1 MREILYEFFKNNPK
15 PHGLNEILRRF
26 KLEKREA
33 KRLLGAMVEEG
44 LLDKVGS
51 AYRLAERAVGPISLH
66 RDGYGF
72 VRVEGGKDLFIPPG
86 YTLDAWPGDLV
97 EARPMTEGKN
107 GRPWGVVER
116 ILKRARTH
124 LVGSLDFRKG
134 YALLLPDEAGVPPL
148 RLHPEGLE
156 GLLPG
161 ARLLVRVEYGPR
173 PYGVVER
180 FLGQTETPEV
190 ETEAVIAKHGL
201 RAEFPPEVLKEAEA
215 IPWEIPEQ
223 EILRRMDFRGLRVF
237 TIDGVDAKDFDDAI
251 HIEKARTG
259 YRVGVHIADVAHYV
273 AEGSALDR
281 EAYLRGTSVYLP
293 GRVLPMLPERL
304 SNGVCSLR
312 PGEDRLVLSVIF
324 DLTEKGEVRRY
335 QIREGVIRS
344 VARLTYTEVEAFAEG
359 SGLAEE
365 HAFLAEDLALLL
377 SLTARLKE
385 KRLQGGALDFAFPE
399 VKVEID
405 EEGTLHLLPQ
415 EEPRARS
422 LIEEL
427 MLLANRTVA
436 EHLSARGVP
445 ALFRVHEDPMAEAYE
460 KLRQAL
466 SRLGYALPPTPSS
479 KALQE
484 VLQASRGRPEA
495 QVVATL
501 LLRSLRLARY
511 APENLGH
518 FGLALE
524 HYLHF
529 TSPIR
534 RYPDLVVHRVVKALL
549 ARRLSQRRREVWAE
563 AFKKVAEHASER
575 ERTAEAAERELT
587 KYHMARW
594 AERHVGE
601 RFSGTVSGVT
611 SFGAFVTLKNGVEGL
626 VRLEQLGPYA
636 YSEEALALLG
646 PRGARI
652 RLGDPME
659 VVILGANPRARQ
671 VDLAPYREEPK
682 KAKQEEKMARKVV
695 GPPEGKVKQ
704 DRPEKVTVHRMYFGE
719 WTGSKEPS
727 GLPSP
732 KRRRSR
738 RR

>member
-1 MREILYEFFKNNPK
+1 MHEILYEFFKNNPR
-15 PHGLNEILRRF
+15 PHGLNEIVRRF

-33 KRLLGAMVEEG
+33 KRLLRGMVEGG
-44 LLDKVGS
+44 LLEKVGS
-51 AYRLAERAVGPISLH
+51 AYRLSQRVVGPISLH

-72 VRVEGGKDLFIPPG
+72 VRMEGGKDLFIPPG
-86 YTLDAWPGDLV
+86 YTQDAWPGDLV
-97 EARPMTEGKN
+97 EARPMPPGRD

-148 RLHPEGLE
+148 RLRPEGL
-156 GLLPG
+156 GNLPPG
-161 ARLLVRVEYGPR
+161 ARLLVRVEYDPR

-180 FLGQTETPEV
+180 SLGQGEAPET
-190 ETEAVIAKHGL
+190 ETEAVIAKYGL
-201 RAEFPPEVLKEAEA
+201 RADFPPEVLEEAEA
-215 IPWEIPEQ
+215 IPLEIPE
-223 EILRRMDFRGLRVF
+223 EELHLRADFRSLRVF

-251 HIEKARTG
+251 HIERTRTG

-273 AEGSALDR
+273 AEGSPLDR

-304 SNGVCSLR
+304 SNGVCSLK
-312 PGEDRLVLSVIF
+312 PGEDRLVLSVLF
-324 DLTEKGEVRRY
+324 DLTKEGELRRY
-335 QIREGVIRS
+335 QIRQGVIRS

-359 SGLAEE
+359 FGLPEE
-365 HAFLAEDLALLL
+365 HAFLAEDLRLLL
-377 SLTARLKE
+377 DLTAKLKE
-385 KRLQGGALDFAFPE
+385 KRLEAGALDFAFPE

-405 EEGTLHLLPQ
+405 EEGSLHLLPQ

-436 EHLSARGVP
+436 EHLVRRGVP
-445 ALFRVHEDPMAEAYE
+445 ALFRVHEDPLADAYE

-466 SRLGYALPPTPSS
+466 SRLGYTLPRTPSS
-479 KALQE
+479 KALQG
-484 VLQASRGRPEA
+484 VLLASRGRPEA
-495 QVVATL
+495 QVVASL
-501 LLRSLRLARY
+501 VLRSLRLARY

-534 RYPDLVVHRVVKALL
+534 RYPDLLVHRVVKALL
-549 ARRLSQRRREVWAE
+549 SRRLSQKSKEAWAE
-563 AFKKVAEHASER
+563 AFKEAAEHASER
-575 ERTAEAAERELT
+575 ERAAERAERELT
-587 KYHMARW
+587 KYYMARW
-594 AERHVGE
+594 AELHVGE

-611 SFGAFVTLKNGVEGL
+611 GFGAFVTLKNGVEGL
-626 VRLEQLGPYA
+626 VRLEHLGPYT

-646 PRGARI
+646 PKGRRI

-671 VDLAPYREEPK
+671 IDFAPYRER
-682 KAKQEEKMARKVV
+682 EEKMARKVV
-695 GPPEGKVKQ
+695 GPPEVKERPE
-704 DRPEKVTVHRMYFGE
+704 RPEKVTVQRIYFGQ
-719 WTGSKEPS
+719 WGGKEPPVGES
-727 GLPSP
+727 TGPGP
-732 KRRRSR
+732 RKRRPR